1 MIEQGNELMTAALPE
16 VFQLAIEPTVCGDE
30 NRGFFPTRK
39 LTKQGL
45 IITELTGGKE
55 KQHGCY
61 HSPTAVD
68 DTDLAEHA
76 IVVPGAWSKLHDLS
90 ESLGDFIPAWFVDL
104 GIGSRHFE
112 GWLPRII
119 ADGDKVLCAI
129 GHERETLLSACW
141 ANDRFGDSAGGAKKC
156 RALIGVFIQ
165 EQSPVAERCSSS
177 PQ

>member
-1 MIEQGNELMTAALPE
+1 VIEQDDELMTAALPE

-55 KQHGCY
+55 KQHGCH

-68 DTDLAEHA
+68 DADLAEHA

-90 ESLGDFIPAWFVDL
+90 ESLGDFITTWFVDL

-119 ADGDKVLCAI
+119 ADGDKVLRAI
-129 GHERETLLSACW
+129 GHERESLLSTRW
-141 ANDRFGDSAGGAKKC
+141 ANDRIGDSAGGAEKC
-156 RALIGVFIQ
+156 RASIQVLPQ
-165 EQSPVAERCSSS
+165 EQVPITKR
-177 PQ
+177 